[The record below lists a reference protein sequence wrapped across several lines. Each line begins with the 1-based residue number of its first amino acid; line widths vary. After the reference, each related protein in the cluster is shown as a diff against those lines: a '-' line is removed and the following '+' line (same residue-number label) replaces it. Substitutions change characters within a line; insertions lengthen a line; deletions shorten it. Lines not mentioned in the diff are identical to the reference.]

1 VSRLLRIRPRESGT
15 GRTAPQELPTD
26 GPPPRLRPRDT
37 TPPSAAAPS
46 RARRF
51 LQPVPLAG
59 ALLILIALIGYW
71 SVYSSTTERTPV
83 LVATHDL
90 PAGTVLRP
98 GDLRAGELAGDA
110 SVLGAIVPERDL
122 NRIIGTRL
130 GSPVGRGAPLTRAAV
145 TAKSPATS
153 ALTLSV
159 PALHALG
166 GDLQPGDR
174 VTVLATF
181 GTGSGQAHTRVIAR
195 GLEVLAVGRAP
206 GSLDRETATVPVTVA
221 LTDPSQASALAL
233 ANADA
238 KIDLL
243 LEGGKGRTAPIPP
256 AREGSR

>member
-1 VSRLLRIRPRESGT
+1 VSRLPRIRPRESGN
-15 GRTAPQELPTD
+15 GHAAPQELPTD
-26 GPPPRLRPRDT
+26 SAPRLRPRDAT
-37 TPPSAAAPS
+37 APPAATPS

-59 ALLILIALIGYW
+59 ALLILLALIGYW

-98 GDLRAGELAGDA
+98 GDLRTGELAGDA
-110 SVLGAIVPERDL
+110 SVLGVIVPERELD
-122 NRIIGTRL
+122 RVVGTRL
-130 GSPVGRGAPLTRAAV
+130 GSPVGRGAPLTRAAIS
-145 TAKSPATS
+145 AESPAAS

-166 GDLQPGDR
+166 GDLEPSDR

-181 GTGSGQAHTRVIAR
+181 GSGSGRAHTRVIAR

-206 GSLDRETATVPVTVA
+206 AGLDGETATVPVTVA
-221 LTDPSQASALAL
+221 LTDPSGASALAL

-238 KIDLL
+238 KLDLL
-243 LEGGKGRTAPIPP
+243 LEGGKAGTAPIPP